1 MTRKRPGKAAKAK
14 PSRAERKEDVKR
26 RLFLAAAKIVGR
38 DGYAEASVARI
49 TAKAGVA
56 QGTFYNHF
64 ANRQALLDQL
74 LPAIGR
80 TMLDFIQERVNG
92 AAGEQEREM
101 ERLRAFFDFLREV
114 PEFPRILNEAEF
126 FAPAGYARHF
136 AIIVAGYLRILKAA
150 RAESAVADFS
160 DEELEVLVHI
170 LLGARGY
177 LGRRYAFV
185 GNRVREVPAQVF
197 SAYEKLLTHGIFGG
211 DALRAAS
218 GRPRR
223 PSATLGRAATRQRMT
238 DDS

>member
-1 MTRKRPGKAAKAK
+1 MSGRKSAKRGKAK

-26 RLFLAAAKIVGR
+26 RIFLAAAKIVGR

-64 ANRQALLDQL
+64 ASRQALLDQL

-80 TMLDFIQERVNG
+80 SMLDFIRQRVNG
-92 AAGEQEREM
+92 AASEQERET

-136 AIIVAGYLRILKAA
+136 AVIVAGYLRVLKRA
-150 RAESAVADFS
+150 RAERTIADFS

-170 LLGARGY
+170 LLAARAY

-185 GNRVREVPAQVF
+185 GNRVREVPEEVF
-197 SAYEKLLTHGIFGG
+197 SAYEKILTQGIFGTSAG
-211 DALRAAS
+211 TVRAPV
-218 GRPRR
+218 GRGR
-223 PSATLGRAATRQRMT
+223 ATLGRAAIRQRVT
-238 DDS
+238 DD

>member
-1 MTRKRPGKAAKAK
+1 MTGKKSAKRGRRK

-26 RLFLAAAKIVGR
+26 RIFLAAAKIVGR

-80 TMLDFIQERVNG
+80 SMLDFIRNRVNG
-92 AAGEQEREM
+92 AASEQERET

-136 AIIVAGYLRILKAA
+136 AIIVAGYLRVLKRA
-150 RAESAVADFS
+150 RAEGTVTNFS
-160 DEELEVLVHI
+160 DEELEVLVHM
-170 LLGARGY
+170 LLAARAY

-185 GNRVREVPAQVF
+185 GNRVREVPEHVF
-197 SAYEKLLTHGIFGG
+197 SAYERILSESIFGERP
-211 DALRAAS
+211 AYSRERATPSRAAI
-218 GRPRR
+218 
-223 PSATLGRAATRQRMT
+223 RQRVT